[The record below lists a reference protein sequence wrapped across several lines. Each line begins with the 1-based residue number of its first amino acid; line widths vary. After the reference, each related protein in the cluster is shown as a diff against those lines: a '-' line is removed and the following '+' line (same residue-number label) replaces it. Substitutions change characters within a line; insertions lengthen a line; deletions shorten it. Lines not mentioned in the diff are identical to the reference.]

1 MDKNIFNKTLNFF
14 KKEGFYVILFVCLC
28 VVATIAVLTA
38 KNNKHSNTPVQQ
50 NNVSQQNEKKQ
61 VAKAENEPSLNY
73 DNALQV
79 KKNTKSET
87 VAPKSET
94 SSQGVSSSVSTTFQ
108 KPVDG
113 SIARGYSED
122 PVYWDSTGSYRP
134 NLGYEIKADLGKSV
148 FAVADGKIEEVNSVT
163 QDGVEIV
170 VNHQNGLKTV
180 YSNLDP
186 KVKVTKGQT
195 VAKGTVIGTV
205 GKSTLRAAY
214 EKYGDHL
221 HFAVLKGKDFVDP
234 SKYIKY

>member
-1 MDKNIFNKTLNFF
+1 MDKKFYNKTLNFL

-28 VVATIAVLTA
+28 VVATVAVLTS
-38 KNNKHSNTPVQQ
+38 KNNKTNNAQVQQ
-50 NNVSQQNEKKQ
+50 STVSQEKQGKQ
-61 VAKAENEPSLNY
+61 TAKADNESSLNY

-79 KKNTKSET
+79 KKGTKAEANT
-87 VAPKSET
+87 PKEGEASK
-94 SSQGVSSSVSTTFQ
+94 GVSNSTSVAFQ

-122 PVYWDSTGSYRP
+122 PVYWESTGSYRA
-134 NLGYEIKADLGKSV
+134 NLGYDIKASIGKPV
-148 FAVADGKIEEVNSVT
+148 LAAMDGKVEEVNSAT
-163 QDGVEIV
+163 QDGVQVI

-195 VAKGTVIGTV
+195 ITKGTAIGTV

-234 SKYIKY
+234 GKYIKY